1 MRREFALQF
10 RRNVNCRL
18 ISESRFAGRKVR
30 ASLKLY
36 IGSCALELGAKVR
49 ALRFQVLISK
59 GQGMPTER
67 DLTQQYKATAS
78 AGQAAL
84 VRFLGECFTDAL
96 LTRDYVASAALAA
109 HFARKLE
116 ADGNAAEL
124 RALMVQDYLKSWVE
138 GEADKIMRGRKARFT
153 EKRDGSEIFDEARL
167 ACRDRE
173 TDEVKK
179 KADAWKASEQAR
191 HNLWLGR
198 AAGEPGLH
206 T

>member
-1 MRREFALQF
+1 LAREF
-10 RRNVNCRL
+10 RGSVNCRL
-18 ISESRFAGRKVR
+18 ISGLRFAGRKVR
-30 ASLKLY
+30 ASFKALHRHRV
-36 IGSCALELGAKVR
+36 LELGVKVR

-78 AGQAAL
+78 AGQAPL
-84 VRFLGECFTDAL
+84 VRFLGECFTDVL
-96 LTRDYVASAALAA
+96 LTRDHVASTALAA

-116 ADGNAAEL
+116 ADANAAEL

-138 GEADKIMRGRKARFT
+138 GEADKITRARKARFT
-153 EKRDGSEIFDEARL
+153 EKREGSEIFDEARL

-173 TDEVKK
+173 TDEAKK
-179 KADAWKASEQAR
+179 KIDAWKVAEQAR
-191 HNLWLGR
+191 HKLWQGR
-198 AAGEPGLH
+198 AAGEPGFH